1 MKVRAKGSAAAVR
14 QRAAAERAARGKR
27 LRLIAGVGAAA
38 VAAVVALIVIGG
50 VLRGGDDAIEA
61 RLAPTDGFVLG
72 SPDARVVLTVW
83 EDFQCPV
90 CKAANASTLERIEE
104 EYVNTG
110 KVQILFRQFPFL
122 GNESTAAAEA
132 SQCAADQDAFWPY
145 HDALF
150 AAQGAENSGA
160 LNNGKLKSIA
170 SDLDLDMTTFNSCF
184 DSGAHKASVQA
195 EKEQGVDAGVT
206 GTPAIFIDGVRVTDW
221 RNYSAVAAMIDSALA
236 QKS

>member
-27 LRLIAGVGAAA
+27 MRLIAGVGAAA

-50 VLRGGDDAIEA
+50 VLRGDDAIEA

-72 SPDARVVLTVW
+72 SPDAKVVLTVW

-110 KVQILFRQFPFL
+110 KVQVLFRQFPFL

-170 SDLDLDMTTFNSCF
+170 SDLGLDMTAFNSCF
-184 DSGAHKASVQA
+184 DSGTHRASVQA
-195 EKEQGVDAGVT
+195 EKEHGVHLGVT
-206 GTPAIFIDGVRVTDW
+206 GTPAIFVDDVRVTDW
-221 RNYSAVAAMIDSALA
+221 RNYSAVAAMIDAALA